1 MNPAP
6 APEPTG
12 VRPHRSL
19 AWRLIL
25 PIPLVVIAGI
35 ATLWVLVPRMIVA
48 NATEEAAAQGQQI
61 VEQFKAVR
69 TYYTTNV
76 VNKVLKEGTFKA
88 ASDHAGNDK
97 AIPLPATM
105 IHDLGALLAKQDT
118 TLTLYSRFPFANR
131 QDRKLDEFQQKAWE
145 IVTGPEARRAFDLEP
160 AHLSLR
166 SIRERVRVLAGQVT
180 VESNPGRGARIE
192 IPFPLGSHA
201 TN

>member
-1 MNPAP
+1 MMPPPGKLSNPQIPDSLRFPAGLQRRGRPGPQFGTSRAGGSRMVNGRLSNPCESMAYRESHATPAPSDTRSPMNPAP

-35 ATLWVLVPRMIVA
+35 TTLWVLVPRMIVA

-76 VNKVLKEGTFKA
+76 VNKVLKDGTFKA

-105 IHDLGALLAKQDT
+105 IHDLGALLAKWH
-118 TLTLYSRFPFANR
+118 S
-131 QDRKLDEFQQKAWE
+131 
-145 IVTGPEARRAFDLEP
+145 
-160 AHLSLR
+160 
-166 SIRERVRVLAGQVT
+166 
-180 VESNPGRGARIE
+180 
-192 IPFPLGSHA
+192 
-201 TN
+201 